1 MTLQFSARMMHK
13 RGRAGDRMRRCRQCV
28 LDEQAKEAKDG
39 TAAAGLGGGTA
50 RAEPVTC
57 TNCEQALPAG
67 AFSRS
72 QLNKLDRGE
81 SARCLECVAE
91 ALAMG

>member
-13 RGRAGDRMRRCRQCV
+13 RGRHGDRMRRCRQCV
-28 LDEQAKEAKDG
+28 ADDQAKEANDG
-39 TAAAGLGGGTA
+39 TAGAGDDAA

-57 TNCEQALPAG
+57 TSCELPRPAG

-72 QLNKLDRGE
+72 QLHKLDQGGG
-81 SARCLECVAE
+81 ARCLECVAA
-91 ALAMG
+91 ALGQG

>member
-1 MTLQFSARMMHK
+1 MMHK

-28 LDEQAKEAKDG
+28 ADDQTKEAKGG
-39 TAAAGLGGGTA
+39 TAAAELGGGAA

-57 TNCEQALPAG
+57 TSCERPRPAG

-72 QLNKLDRGE
+72 QLHKLDRGE
-81 SARCLECVAE
+81 DARCLECVAE
-91 ALAMG
+91 ALAKG